1 MKRISAIILLI
12 ICGIWFPTLQAQT
25 LNRRIARLLN
35 DSLLSDSEVGLMVYD
50 LDADSLLY
58 AYQEDKLYRPAS
70 TEKIITCVAALD
82 KLGEDYPIETS
93 LYHTGRITQD
103 SLLEGNLY
111 VIGRFD
117 PLFSQEDLSQ
127 MVAAVKDFGVNRIE
141 GKLIGNISMKDSL
154 KWGDGWCWDDE
165 MPVLTPLQ
173 CEQTDSLLFMLKR
186 ELDKKQIALAD
197 SIPIYVDTHPDSIL
211 TLVYR
216 CQRTLGDLLPKMMK
230 KSDNL
235 FAEAMFYQL
244 AAQTGKPYAKAKDA
258 KESIKELIER
268 LGHHSG
274 KYRIA
279 DGSGASLYN
288 YLSPHL
294 LIDFLKYAYENN
306 HIFQPLYESMPI
318 AGKDGTLQYRMKKG
332 SLAYNNVHAKTG
344 TVTGVVSLAGYA
356 RASNG
361 HLLAFAM
368 INQNTL
374 RPRLVRQWQ
383 DKVCE
388 ELCR

>member
-1 MKRISAIILLI
+1 MKKISAIIFI
-12 ICGIWFPTLQAQT
+12 IYGMCFPTLQAQT
-25 LNRRIARLLN
+25 FAERIEVLLE
-35 DSLLSDSEVGLMVYD
+35 DSLLQDSEVGLMVYD

-70 TEKIITCVAALD
+70 TEKIVTCVAALD
-82 KLGEDYPIETS
+82 KLGVDYPIETS
-93 LYHTGRITQD
+93 LYHTGRITED
-103 SLLEGNLY
+103 SLLEGCLY
-111 VIGRFD
+111 IIGRFD
-117 PLFSQEDLSQ
+117 PLFSMDDLSQ
-127 MVAAVKDFGVNRIE
+127 MTAAVKNFGINRIE
-141 GKLIGNISMKDSL
+141 GKLIGNVSMKDTL
-154 KWGDGWCWDDE
+154 KWGSGWCWDDE
-165 MPVLTPLQ
+165 MPVLSPLL

-186 ELDKKQIALAD
+186 ELGKNQIALAD
-197 SIPIYVDTHPDSIL
+197 TFPIYVDAHPDSIL

-235 FAEAMFYQL
+235 HAEAVFYQL
-244 AAQTGKPYAKAKDA
+244 AAQTGKSYAQAKDA

-268 LGHHSG
+268 LGHDS
-274 KYRIA
+274 KRYRIA

-288 YLSPHL
+288 YLSPCL
-294 LIDFLKYAYENN
+294 LIDFLRYAYENE

-318 AGKDGTLQYRMKKG
+318 AGKDGTLRYRMKKG

-356 RASNG
+356 HASNG

-383 DKVCE
+383 DRVCE

>member
-1 MKRISAIILLI
+1 MKRISAIISI
-12 ICGIWFPTLQAQT
+12 IYGMCFPALQAQT
-25 LNRRIARLLN
+25 FAERIGVLLE
-35 DSLLSDSEVGLMVYD
+35 DSLLQDSEVGLMVYD

-58 AYQEDKLYRPAS
+58 AYQENKLYRPAS
-70 TEKIITCVAALD
+70 TEKIVTCVAALD
-82 KLGEDYPIETS
+82 KLGADYPIETS
-93 LYHTGRITQD
+93 LYHTGNITED
-103 SLLEGNLY
+103 SLLEGSLY

-117 PLFSQEDLSQ
+117 PLFGMDDLLQ
-127 MVAAVKDFGVNRIE
+127 MTAAVKDFGINRIE
-141 GKLIGNISMKDSL
+141 GKLIGNVSMKDTL
-154 KWGDGWCWDDE
+154 KWGSGWCWDDE
-165 MPVLTPLQ
+165 MPVLSPLL
-173 CEQTDSLLFMLKR
+173 CEQTDSLLFMFKR
-186 ELDKKQIALAD
+186 ELDKKQIVLAD
-197 SIPIYVDTHPDSIL
+197 SVPIYMDTHPDSVM

-216 CQRTLGDLLPKMMK
+216 CQRTLGDLLPRMMK

-235 FAEAMFYQL
+235 YAEAMFYQL
-244 AAQTGKPYAKAKDA
+244 AAQTGKPYAQAKDA

-268 LGHHSG
+268 LGHDS
-274 KYRIA
+274 KRYRIA

-288 YLSPHL
+288 YLSPCL
-294 LIDFLKYAYENN
+294 LIDFLRYAYENE

-318 AGKDGTLQYRMKKG
+318 AGKDGTLQYRMKKN
-332 SLAYNNVHAKTG
+332 SPAYGKVHAKTG

-356 RASNG
+356 YASNG

-383 DKVCE
+383 DRVCE

>member
-1 MKRISAIILLI
+1 MKRISAIICI
-12 ICGIWFPTLQAQT
+12 IYGICFPVLQAQT
-25 LNRRIARLLN
+25 FAERIGVLLE
-35 DSLLSDSEVGLMVYD
+35 DSLLQDSEVGLMVYD

-70 TEKIITCVAALD
+70 TEKIVTSVAALD
-82 KLGEDYPIETS
+82 KLGVDYPIETS
-93 LYHTGRITQD
+93 LYHTGRITED
-103 SLLEGNLY
+103 SLLEGSLY

-117 PLFSQEDLSQ
+117 PLFSMDDLLQ
-127 MVAAVKDFGVNRIE
+127 MTAAVENFGINRIE
-141 GKLIGNISMKDSL
+141 GKLIGNVSMKDTL
-154 KWGDGWCWDDE
+154 KWGSGWCWDDE
-165 MPVLTPLQ
+165 MPVLSPLQ
-173 CEQTDSLLFMLKR
+173 CEQTDSLLFMFKR
-186 ELDKKQIALAD
+186 ELDKKQIVLAD
-197 SIPIYVDTHPDSIL
+197 SVPIYMDTHPDSVM

-216 CQRTLGDLLPKMMK
+216 CQRTLGDLLPRMMK

-235 FAEAMFYQL
+235 YAEAMFYQL
-244 AAQTGKPYAKAKDA
+244 AAQTEKPYAQAKDA

-268 LGHHSG
+268 LGHDS
-274 KYRIA
+274 KRYRIA

-288 YLSPHL
+288 YLSPCL
-294 LIDFLKYAYENN
+294 LIDFLRYAYENE

-318 AGKDGTLQYRMKKG
+318 AGKDGTLQYRMKKN
-332 SLAYNNVHAKTG
+332 SPAYGKVHAKTG

-356 RASNG
+356 CASNG

-383 DKVCE
+383 DRVCE